1 MTPPPTTALD
11 DADQRELRS
20 TARAFFDKFSDETA
34 VRATMQTA
42 EGFDRA
48 LWTRMADQ
56 LGLQGILIPDQFGG
70 SGLGFGH
77 LQIVMEEMGRALV
90 CAPLLSSGVLCAS
103 ALLAADDHDRCAELL
118 PQIASGAL
126 IAVLVF
132 ADRQGRWV
140 PGDTAVSAR
149 HDTRGWTLN
158 GQRHYVLDG
167 AAADLILVA
176 AATDEGPGL
185 FAVDPRAPGC
195 HTIALETLDM
205 TRRQANVTFDSA
217 SAQLI
222 GSAGAA
228 GAYVQ
233 AALNAGLAALAAE
246 QVGGAR
252 RLLEMSVEYAK
263 VREQFGRPIG
273 SFQAIKHKCADMLV
287 EVESSTSAAYA
298 AGAAI
303 EEDSS
308 EAALL
313 ASLAKAYCSEAYC
326 HVAAENIQIHGGIGF
341 TWEHPAHLYFRR
353 AKSTEMLLGTPT
365 YHRERML
372 EELGL

>member
-1 MTPPPTTALD
+1 LTAID
-11 DADQRELRS
+11 DTDQRQLRF
-20 TARAFFDKFSDETA
+20 TARGFFEKYSDETA
-34 VRATMQTA
+34 VRSAMEST

-48 LWTRMADQ
+48 LWKRMADE
-56 LGLQGILIPDQFGG
+56 LGLQGLVIPDRFGG
-70 SGLGFGH
+70 SELSFVDV
-77 LQIVMEEMGRALV
+77 QIVMEEMGRALV
-90 CAPLLSSGVLCAS
+90 CAPLLSTAVLCAT
-103 ALLAADDHDRCAELL
+103 ALLAANDEHRCTELL
-118 PQIASGAL
+118 PQIASGSVIAAL
-126 IAVLVF
+126 AF
-132 ADRQGRWV
+132 ADPQGRWN
-140 PGDTAVSAR
+140 PADTAVGGIRCA
-149 HDTRGWTLN
+149 RGWTIS
-158 GQRHYVLDG
+158 GERRYVLDG
-167 AAADLILVA
+167 AAADVVLVA
-176 AATDEGPGL
+176 AATAEGPSL
-185 FAVDPRAPGC
+185 FAVDARAQGC
-195 HTIALETLDM
+195 QTAPLQTLDM
-205 TRRQANVTFDSA
+205 TRRQANLTFNSV

-222 GSAGAA
+222 GRAGAA
-228 GAYVQ
+228 DDYLR
-233 AALNAGLAALAAE
+233 AAVNSGLAALAAE

-303 EEDSS
+303 AEGST

-365 YHRERML
+365 YHHERML

>member
-1 MTPPPTTALD
+1 MTTKTVD
-11 DADQRELRS
+11 DSDQRVLRS
-20 TARAFFDKFSDETA
+20 TARDFFEKYSDESA
-34 VRATMQTA
+34 VRSAMETD

-48 LWTRMADQ
+48 LWSRMADE
-56 LGLQGILIPDQFGG
+56 LGLQGLLVPDRFGG
-70 SGLGFGH
+70 NELGFVQ

-90 CAPLLSSGVLCAS
+90 CAPFLSSAVLSVAALVAS
-103 ALLAADDHDRCAELL
+103 NDDDRCAELL
-118 PQIASGAL
+118 PAIANGTT
-126 IAVLVF
+126 IAALVF
-132 ADRQGRWV
+132 ARSDGRWD
-140 PGDTAVSAR
+140 PLDTAVRGEQTAA
-149 HDTRGWTLN
+149 GWTVT
-158 GQRHYVLDG
+158 GERHAVVDG
-167 AAADLILVA
+167 AAADLL
-176 AATDEGPGL
+176 PSL
-185 FAVDPRAPGC
+185 FAVDASAEGC
-195 HTIALETLDM
+195 TSTPLETLDM
-205 TRRQANVTFDSA
+205 TRRQADMTFRSVSA
-217 SAQLI
+217 TLV

-228 GAYVQ
+228 DAYLR

-246 QVGGAR
+246 QVGGAK

-298 AGAAI
+298 AGAALD
-303 EEDSS
+303 ENSPES
-308 EAALL
+308 ALL

-353 AKSTEMLLGTPT
+353 AKSSEMLLGTPT
-365 YHRERML
+365 HHRERML

>member
-1 MTPPPTTALD
+1 MTTTRTAVDDSDQRALRTTARD
-11 DADQRELRS
+11 
-20 TARAFFDKFSDETA
+20 FFEKYSDESA
-34 VRATMQTA
+34 VRSAMETDD
-42 EGFDRA
+42 GFDRA
-48 LWTRMADQ
+48 LWSRMADE
-56 LGLQGILIPDQFGG
+56 LGLQGLLVPDRFGG
-70 SGLGFGH
+70 NELGFVE

-90 CAPLLSSGVLCAS
+90 CAPFLSSAVLCVTALVAS
-103 ALLAADDHDRCAELL
+103 DDDDRCSELL
-118 PQIASGAL
+118 PAIASGSR
-126 IAVLVF
+126 IAALVF
-132 ADRQGRWV
+132 ASSDGRWN
-140 PGDTAVSAR
+140 PLDTAVRGDKTAA
-149 HDTRGWTLN
+149 GWTVT
-158 GQRHYVLDG
+158 GERHAVLDG
-167 AAADLILVA
+167 ATADLLLI
-176 AATDEGPGL
+176 AATTDDGPSL
-185 FAVDPRAPGC
+185 FAVDTRAEGC
-195 HTIALETLDM
+195 QSTPLETLDM
-205 TRRQANVTFDSA
+205 TRQQTDMTFQSVSA
-217 SAQLI
+217 TLV

-228 GAYVQ
+228 DAYLR

-298 AGAAI
+298 AGAALD
-303 EEDSS
+303 ENSS
-308 EAALL
+308 ESALL

-353 AKSTEMLLGTPT
+353 AKSSEMLLGTPT
-365 YHRERML
+365 HHRERML